1 MAAEAQL
8 APLVRERSNFAQR
21 LRRFFAP
28 IEPWYDWSSD
38 ATIIR
43 INTVERDF
51 LDESIREDGF
61 RFEIQWLG
69 LHFGFVVGRT
79 PPQIST
85 DEVEGN
91 RAARAQRTAERD
103 ASA

>member
-1 MAAEAQL
+1 MAAEAKR
-8 APLVRERSNFAQR
+8 APFVRERSNFAQR

-38 ATIIR
+38 ATIFR

-51 LDESIREDGF
+51 LDESVRDDGF

-69 LHFGFVVGRT
+69 LHFGIVLGRT
-79 PPQIST
+79 PPKITT
-85 DEVEGN
+85 DEVN
-91 RAARAQRTAERD
+91 ARSAVRAASISERE
-103 ASA
+103 A